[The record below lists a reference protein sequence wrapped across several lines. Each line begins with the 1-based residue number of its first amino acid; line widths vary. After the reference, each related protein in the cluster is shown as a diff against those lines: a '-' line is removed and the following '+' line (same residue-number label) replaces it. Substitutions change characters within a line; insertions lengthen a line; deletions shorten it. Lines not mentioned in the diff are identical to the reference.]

1 MTLIAPESS
10 SVQSVAPS
18 VERSGRPEA
27 SRPPRRRKLSQERVM
42 VMFVLFFA
50 LGILLLVLL
59 PEGHAARGLVM
70 TAYSLLVFWAMF
82 RYGI

>member
-1 MTLIAPESS
+1 
-10 SVQSVAPS
+10 
-18 VERSGRPEA
+18 
-27 SRPPRRRKLSQERVM
+27 M